1 MDIYA
6 AGVFISLFIYIVVG
20 NYAGRKV
27 KHLEDYFVA
36 GRRAPTLL
44 ILGTLIASVNSTGIF
59 LGEVGFSY
67 SGYLG
72 MMILGLPLTSIG
84 YILGALYFGR
94 FLRRSRVLTVAEYFG
109 MRFNSPRVRKA
120 AAVTLIIGLGG
131 YLMVVTQGVA
141 LVLGQ
146 ITGLPHG
153 AALCVAWVGYTLF
166 TLYAGSRGVVIT
178 DTIMFLLFTSVAF
191 VALYYVI
198 DVSGGWF
205 TTIERMATLE
215 SRPELLS
222 WHGLTGPSAEWA
234 SPLEAFV
241 WYSTL
246 SLAWGIVAAVSPWQ
260 SSRYLMAKDEHV
272 VIRSACLA
280 TVTLIL
286 LQHVIY
292 FVGGAITLGN
302 DAIDPPDQAMMWAAF
317 NMMPALAGSLLLA
330 GVLAAGLSSA
340 STFLSL
346 VGFSVSYDLRAHE
359 QRDDRQMLTLSRTLM
374 FAVGVIALV
383 IALATP
389 PNIFWITWFVATVFA
404 SSWGPVAFLSVW
416 SDKVTADGAFW
427 GIVSGFLGNLLSKLL
442 DVLDVIDLPGYF
454 DPVFI
459 GAVISLIVVL
469 SVSRRGVVTEEAR
482 TLRRKLHEI
491 PAEDLDPVRTR
502 NSLLA
507 AKLLIAYAFVSPV
520 MLLTLYVRP
529 YQEAS
534 GRLAEGEW
542 LDWSSLDTILP
553 LCGAIIILLT
563 GILAHGAVQKGY
575 FSN

>member
-6 AGVFISLFIYIVVG
+6 AGVFISLLIYVVVG

-27 KHLEDYFVA
+27 RHLEDYFVA
-36 GRRAPTLL
+36 GRQAPTLL

-59 LGEVGFSY
+59 IGEVGFSY

-84 YILGALYFGR
+84 YILGAIYFGR
-94 FLRRSRVLTVAEYFG
+94 FLRRSQVLTVAEYFG
-109 MRFNSPRVRKA
+109 IRFGSRRVRTA
-120 AAVTLIIGLGG
+120 AAITLIIGLGG
-131 YLMVVTQGVA
+131 YLMVVTHGVA

-146 ITGLPHG
+146 ITGLPHW
-153 AALCVAWVGYTLF
+153 AALGVAWVGYTLF

-178 DTIMFLLFTSVAF
+178 DTIMFLLFTFVAF

-198 DVSGGWF
+198 DMSGGWF

-241 WYSTL
+241 WYTTL
-246 SLAWGIVAAVSPWQ
+246 SIAWGIVAAVSPWQ

-286 LQHVIY
+286 LQHVVY
-292 FVGGAITLGN
+292 FVGGAVTLGN
-302 DAIDPPDQAMMWAAF
+302 DAIDPPDQAIMWAAF
-317 NMMPALAGSLLLA
+317 NMMPALAGSVLLA
-330 GVLAAGLSSA
+330 GILAAGLSSA

-346 VGFSVSYDLRAHE
+346 VGFSVSYDLGKHKE
-359 QRDDRQMLTLSRTLM
+359 RDDRQMLRLSRMLM
-374 FAVGVIALV
+374 FAVGIVALIVALV
-383 IALATP
+383 TP

-416 SDKVTADGAFW
+416 SDKVSADGAFW
-427 GIVSGFLGNLLSKLL
+427 GIVSGFLGNVLSKLL
-442 DVLDVIDLPGYF
+442 DVLGVIDLPGYF

-459 GAVISLIVVL
+459 GAVISLTVVL
-469 SVSRRGVVTEEAR
+469 LVSRRGVISEEAR
-482 TLRRKLHEI
+482 MLRRKLHEV
-491 PAEDLDPVRTR
+491 PAEDLDPARTR

-507 AKLLIAYAFVSPV
+507 VKLLIAYAIISPV

-529 YQEAS
+529 YHQAS
-534 GRLAEGEW
+534 GKLAEGQW

-553 LCGAIIILLT
+553 LCGASIILIT
-563 GILAHGAVQKGY
+563 GLVSHRAVRRAY
-575 FSN
+575 AC